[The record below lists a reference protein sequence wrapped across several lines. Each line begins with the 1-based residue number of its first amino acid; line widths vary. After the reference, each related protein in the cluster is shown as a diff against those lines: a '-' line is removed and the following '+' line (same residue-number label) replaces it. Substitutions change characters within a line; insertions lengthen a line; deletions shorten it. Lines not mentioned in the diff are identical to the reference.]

1 MVFTIKY
8 RAFRFQFSHHP
19 ILWNVESRWTKSQSI
34 GKKPK
39 KVGTLR
45 HDGDRTDRID
55 ITMVIA
61 HLNGMLE
68 VFHMGPAKPCSYM
81 GMDQYLL
88 IPFLV
93 GWTSIYQLF
102 WCSPGAQGF
111 DPSPYSRSATKPN
124 HVPQP
129 LDASHKPYWSKS
141 CLTLRGLSIAGCTR
155 DGNPVILQGFCD
167 SCQSFPNGTQI
178 HTAWWKDVKGC
189 ERMWKDEASNPFKS
203 FNLCF
208 KTSTIINLSYLV
220 DHPTVSS
227 WFHPPDLSHLS
238 GEHPP
243 RIPGINEVGV
253 LRISQEIHLFND
265 GW

>member
-189 ERMWKDEASNPFKS
+189 ERMKHPIHLNHLTFASKHQPS
-203 FNLCF
+203 
-208 KTSTIINLSYLV
+208 STYRTWWIIPQFLRGFIQ
-220 DHPTVSS
+220 PTY
-227 WFHPPDLSHLS
+227 PTYRENIHL
-238 GEHPP
+238 G
-243 RIPGINEVGV
+243 IPGINEVGV